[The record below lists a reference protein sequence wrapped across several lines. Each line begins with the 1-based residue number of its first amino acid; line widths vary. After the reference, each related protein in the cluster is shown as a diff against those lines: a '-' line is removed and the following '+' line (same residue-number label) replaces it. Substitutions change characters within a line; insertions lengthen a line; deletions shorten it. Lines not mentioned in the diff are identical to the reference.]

1 MISSAIPL
9 AATCRQRLAQA
20 TLITGLLL
28 PAVAQAAESPLV
40 QWLGTSATIPNWQ
53 LLVLGLLAL
62 AAPAWLTVILYR
74 RLGPAWRRYRED
86 DFLGM
91 RWRWNYKGGE
101 PQEIRC
107 YCPEDD
113 TQLTYHYSQT
123 DNEVHFRCETCER
136 IYGSFAGDVSYV
148 RGVIRRQVQRKLR
161 TGEWQMPA
169 ANGAS
174 VGEQ

>member
-1 MISSAIPL
+1 MRSPAIPFAARWRPSL
-9 AATCRQRLAQA
+9 ASTA
-20 TLITGLLL
+20 LITGLLL
-28 PAVAQAAESPLV
+28 PTSAQAADSPLL
-40 QWLGTSATIPNWQ
+40 QWLGTTTTLPNWQ
-53 LLVLGLLAL
+53 LLLLGLLAL
-62 AAPAWLTVILYR
+62 AAPLWLTVALYR

-86 DFLGM
+86 HFLGM
-91 RWRWNYKGGE
+91 RWRWNYKGDK

-148 RGVIRRQVQRKLR
+148 RGVISRQIQRKLR
-161 TGEWQMPA
+161 TGEWQTPQT
-169 ANGAS
+169 NGAAA
-174 VGEQ
+174 GER